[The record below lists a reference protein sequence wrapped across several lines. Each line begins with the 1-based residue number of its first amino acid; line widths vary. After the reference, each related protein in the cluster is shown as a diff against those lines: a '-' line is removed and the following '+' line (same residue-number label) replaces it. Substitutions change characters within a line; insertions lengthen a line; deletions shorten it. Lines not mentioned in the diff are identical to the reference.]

1 MLVTTR
7 YADGVYGC
15 DYIKI
20 YFDGHPVAFSG
31 RLMNSDLKPSSLP
44 VNRSQL
50 IFF

>member
-1 MLVTTR
+1 MLIAMR

-15 DYIKI
+15 NYIKI
-20 YFDGHPVAFSG
+20 YFNGHPVAFSG
-31 RLMNSDLKPSSLP
+31 RLMNNNLKLSSLP